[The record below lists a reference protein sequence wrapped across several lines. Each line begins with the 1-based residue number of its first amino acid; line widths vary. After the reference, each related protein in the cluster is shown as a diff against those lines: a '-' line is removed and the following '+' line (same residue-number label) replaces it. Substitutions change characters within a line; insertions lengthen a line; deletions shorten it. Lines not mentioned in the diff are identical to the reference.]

1 MNYKFKTKPY
11 KHQLTALEKS
21 WNKENFAYFMEMG
34 TGKTKVL
41 IDNLAMLYDKGKID
55 GALIIAPKGVVKTW
69 YEQELPTHLPNHI
82 ENVTVLWQPN
92 ITKTQRE
99 KLESLFEI
107 ETAFHILIMNV
118 ESLST
123 DKGVKFASKFIN
135 SHKTLMAI
143 DESTTIKTPTA
154 KRTKN
159 IIDIGKLAKY
169 RRIMT
174 GSPITKNPLDLY
186 TQCEFLDPWLL
197 DFSSYYAFRNR
208 YAEMKTM
215 HIHGR
220 SIQVVDKFQNLGE
233 LSETVKQFSYRVLKE
248 DCLDL
253 PDKIFIKRHVSLTP
267 DQKKIY
273 EQMKKAA
280 MAMLNGKMT
289 TTMTVLTQLM
299 RLHQITCGH
308 FIADDGSTQSVDSN
322 RLNELMNI
330 LEETEGKAIIW
341 ANYQLSVGEIIQRI
355 IKEYGP
361 GSVVHYYGKTLPEQ
375 RDYAIDAF
383 QKGKARFFVGTP
395 ATGGYGLTPQED
407 RQDFIRKFQNDPKC
421 RFLIGTPQTG
431 GYGIT
436 LTQANTVIYYSNSY
450 DLEKRLQSEDRAH
463 RIGQKKPVTY
473 VDLIAEDTVDEKI
486 VKALRDKINIASE
499 VMGEELKDWI

>member
-11 KHQLTALEKS
+11 AHQLTALEKS

-41 IDNLAMLYDKGKID
+41 IDNVAMLYDKGKID
-55 GALIIAPKGVVKTW
+55 GVLIVAPKGVVKTW
-69 YEQELPTHLPNHI
+69 YEQELPTHLPDHI
-82 ENVTVLWQPN
+82 ENVSILWQPN
-92 ITKTQRE
+92 ITKTQQE

-107 ETAFHILIMNV
+107 ESALHILVMNV
-118 ESLST
+118 EALST
-123 DKGVKFASKFIN
+123 DKGVKFANKFIN
-135 SHKTLMAI
+135 SHKALMAI

-159 IIDIGKLAKY
+159 IIGIGQHAKY
-169 RRIMT
+169 KRIMT

-215 HIHGR
+215 HVHGR

-233 LSETVKQFSYRVLKE
+233 LSDTVKQFSYRVLKE

-253 PDKIFIKRHVSLTP
+253 PPKVFIKRHIALTA
-267 DQKKIY
+267 DQQRIY
-273 EQMKKAA
+273 KQMKDQALA
-280 MAMLNGKMT
+280 VLNGKVT

-299 RLHQITCGH
+299 RLHQITCGYVT
-308 FIADDGSTQSVDSN
+308 ADDGTTQQVESN
-322 RLNELMNI
+322 RLNELMSI
-330 LEETEGKAIIW
+330 LEDTEGKVIIW
-341 ANYQLSVGEIIQRI
+341 ANYQLSVGEIIQKI
-355 IKEYGP
+355 IKVYGP
-361 GSVVHYYGKTLPEQ
+361 DSYVHY
-375 RDYAIDAF
+375 
-383 QKGKARFFVGTP
+383 
-395 ATGGYGLTPQED
+395 YGLTPQED
-407 RQDFIRKFQNDPKC
+407 RQDYIRKFQNDPKC
-421 RFLIGTPQTG
+421 RFIIGTPQTG

-436 LTQANTVIYYSNSY
+436 LTQANTVIYYSNGY

-463 RIGQKKPVTY
+463 RIGQKKNVTY
-473 VDLIAEDTVDEKI
+473 IDIIAEDTIDEKI
-486 VKALRDKINIASE
+486 VEALRSKIDIASQ
-499 VMGEELKDWI
+499 VMGEELKEWI